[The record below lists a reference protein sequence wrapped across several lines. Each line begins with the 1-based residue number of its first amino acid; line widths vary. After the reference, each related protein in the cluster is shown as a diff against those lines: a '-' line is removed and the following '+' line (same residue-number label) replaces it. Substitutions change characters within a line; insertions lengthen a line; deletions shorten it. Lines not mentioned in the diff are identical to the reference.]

1 MYFFKYEKNVRSSVL
16 SFGRSD
22 PDPSIVEWVDNYTE
36 SQFYRHKLS
45 SKSQKLKENIAGSK
59 NFFIFRLGVTIKDIQ
74 QERAWL
80 KNDIFSVQDTVVVET
95 RDSEHAQEMV
105 TELKKNFE
113 NLCVTGLNLSGKH
126 S

>member
-1 MYFFKYEKNVRSSVL
+1 MDK
-16 SFGRSD
+16 
-22 PDPSIVEWVDNYTE
+22 YTE
-36 SQFYRHKLS
+36 SLFYRHKLS

>member
-1 MYFFKYEKNVRSSVL
+1 MDR
-16 SFGRSD
+16 
-22 PDPSIVEWVDNYTE
+22 YTE
-36 SQFYRHKLS
+36 SPFYRDKLS
-45 SKSQKLKENIAGSK
+45 SKSPKLKKNIAGSK

-113 NLCVTGLNLSGKH
+113 NLCVTGLNLSGNC

>member
-1 MYFFKYEKNVRSSVL
+1 MWS
-16 SFGRSD
+16 
-22 PDPSIVEWVDNYTE
+22 EWTNTQKVNFTDTN
-36 SQFYRHKLS
+36 SALKAKS
-45 SKSQKLKENIAGSK
+45 SKKTLQDLKISLSL
-59 NFFIFRLGVTIKDIQ
+59 FFRLGVTIKDIQ

-113 NLCVTGLNLSGKH
+113 NLCVTGLNLSGNH

>member
-1 MYFFKYEKNVRSSVL
+1 M
-16 SFGRSD
+16 
-22 PDPSIVEWVDNYTE
+22 DNYQQ
-36 SQFYRHKLS
+36 SPFFRQKLS
-45 SKSQKLKENIAGSK
+45 SKSPKLKDNLAASK
-59 NFFIFRLGVTIKDIQ
+59 NFLIFRLGVTIKDIQ

>member
-1 MYFFKYEKNVRSSVL
+1 MWTNTQKVL
-16 SFGRSD
+16 FTDTNSALKA
-22 PDPSIVEWVDNYTE
+22 
-36 SQFYRHKLS
+36 QS
-45 SKSQKLKENIAGSK
+45 SKKTSKKL
-59 NFFIFRLGVTIKDIQ
+59 FIFRLGVTIKDIQ

-113 NLCVTGLNLSGKH
+113 NLCVTGLNLSGNC

>member
-1 MYFFKYEKNVRSSVL
+1 MDR
-16 SFGRSD
+16 
-22 PDPSIVEWVDNYTE
+22 YTE
-36 SQFYRHKLS
+36 SPFYRQKLS
-45 SKSQKLKENIAGSK
+45 SKSPKLKENIAGSK
-59 NFFIFRLGVTIKDIQ
+59 NVFIFRLGVTIKDIQ

-113 NLCVTGLNLSGKH
+113 NLCVTGLNLSGNC